1 MQASAI
7 GELVARLGGQV
18 LADVAPSGGRHV
30 FIAFATSL
38 PWRELRG
45 LGRAMAVRFPAVD
58 PAPMANLGG
67 QISPPGS
74 RHKSGGWRTLTTPLS
89 EARAAVEHPNGPEV
103 WAALLDEFAAEAQ
116 QVERRTEV
124 THCVTSEL
132 DDTGAP
138 WIPHLGGRAPLG
150 PELDR
155 AARTGKWDQSRY
167 ADRSAVRMA
176 VLASA
181 AARGWRLADVL
192 EAVSSGAWKAFPDLY
207 YRASEPGRMDRLLGP
222 EWRKAITFVGG
233 EKNVRHWLAS
243 DNNHAPL
250 HRSTALM
257 SSG

>member
-38 PWRELRG
+38 PWRELRD

-103 WAALLDEFAAEAQ
+103 WAALLDEFAAEVQ

-138 WIPHLGGRAPLG
+138 WIPHRP
-150 PELDR
+150 
-155 AARTGKWDQSRY
+155 SRNNGTVNG
-167 ADRSAVRMA
+167 ATWSSCRSQV
-176 VLASA
+176 
-181 AARGWRLADVL
+181 
-192 EAVSSGAWKAFPDLY
+192 
-207 YRASEPGRMDRLLGP
+207 
-222 EWRKAITFVGG
+222 
-233 EKNVRHWLAS
+233 
-243 DNNHAPL
+243 
-250 HRSTALM
+250 
-257 SSG
+257 